1 MKKRPSLK
9 KQIEDEYIYDD
20 LSSEDNPSRK
30 EKKEHREGQQLKN
43 KIQKKKQWD
52 VSKSVFFA
60 STIILLLIGLIVW
73 SLTLVVAPVHEIP
86 ATLSSTIGGFNIEYP
101 ILEKDIHEFP
111 VDVEVGD
118 EFFMTDFGRIVNTRR
133 NNLKV
138 VVDKINDNKVVLKV
152 ENAQLPTFI
161 SMDEFIAYFK
171 DDGKNGQFSSIYVH
185 GKIAGGRFVLSKI
198 TKQ

>member
-1 MKKRPSLK
+1 
-9 KQIEDEYIYDD
+9 
-20 LSSEDNPSRK
+20 
-30 EKKEHREGQQLKN
+30 
-43 KIQKKKQWD
+43 
-52 VSKSVFFA
+52 
-60 STIILLLIGLIVW
+60 
-73 SLTLVVAPVHEIP
+73 VAPVHEIP

-171 DDGKNGQFSSIYVH
+171 DDGKNGQFSSIYIH